1 MSANAF
7 ESLCQ
12 MGSELVQLP
21 RVIVCQRAQ
30 QSLAPAREP
39 QKHTAAVCRIFK
51 APQ

>member
-1 MSANAF
+1 MGTDTF

-12 MGSELVQLP
+12 TGSEFVQLP

-30 QSLAPAREP
+30 QPLAPAREP
-39 QKHTAAVCRIFK
+39 QKHTTAVCRIFK